1 MNLSEEEFLKEKK
14 HLELTNQLLREQIST
29 LAQDLYDNEEKQQ
42 EFKRFVWDTRVELDP
57 TEMKTIMSNNDQ
69 EIDNLE
75 MKAKYYKK
83 LYKIQNS
90 PYFAKIVFE
99 SDEGINDIY
108 IGLTYL
114 TKDNDNIIYDWR
126 APISSIFYD
135 YENGDASYEAPGG
148 IVKGYLHN
156 KRQFT
161 IEDSKIKRV
170 FDSKLNV
177 QDEMLQEV
185 LANKTD
191 EYMKNIV
198 NTIQTEQNAII
209 RNVTDKNLIVQGI
222 AGSGKT
228 SVALHRIAF
237 LLYKIKNL
245 TSDKVLIFAPNKV
258 FSEYISNVL
267 PELGEENT
275 KETTFSDFLET
286 YITEYKDIE
295 SFTSFIERYY
305 KKEEEFPDLVKLK
318 QSNEII
324 PIIHNYI
331 NNYVKKARFTED
343 ILNHDL
349 YISKDKLNYYLT
361 ERYSSIPLLER
372 IDEISN
378 KISEMEFNGNKSKAK
393 QIRKWLKERLNISI
407 DLKEIYKS
415 FYKSNEF
422 KEIYHKEI
430 PTYYLNKLDSK
441 SISYEDACLF
451 VYMKS
456 LLMFLGNDY
465 TIEQTIIDEAQ
476 DYNILEYVL
485 LKKILKKS
493 KFTILGDINQT
504 INPYYEYRSLE
515 DLKAVFRES
524 VNYLE
529 LNKTYR
535 SSPEII
541 EHTNKI
547 LGLNLVSAIRRDTK
561 IPVEFREENNLKDE
575 LLNDIKNLQKDNK
588 SIAIITKTDTEA
600 IKIFKLLHKD
610 LEELTLISNNSNKF
624 SRTLV
629 VLPSYMAKGL
639 EFDATIVYTEKNNS
653 YTYKER
659 YLYYVSCT
667 RSQHHL
673 IIYNQNKT
681 TNN

>member
-1 MNLSEEEFLKEKK
+1 MNLSEEELKKEQK
-14 HLELTNQLLREQIST
+14 HLELTTELLRENISA

-42 EFKRFVWDTRVELDP
+42 EFKKYVWDTKTELDP
-57 TEMKTIMSNNDQ
+57 TEMKTILSNNDK
-69 EIDNLE
+69 EIEDLE

-90 PYFAKIVFE
+90 PYFGKITFE
-99 SDEGINDIY
+99 DDEGNKDIY

-114 TKDNDNIIYDWR
+114 TKNNDNVIYDWR
-126 APISSIFYD
+126 SPISSIFYD
-135 YENGDASYEAPGG
+135 YENGKCSYEAPGG
-148 IVKGYLHN
+148 TIEGYLHN

-170 FDSKLNV
+170 FDSKLTI

-185 LANKTD
+185 LARKNND
-191 EYMKNIV
+191 YMKNIV
-198 NTIQTEQNAII
+198 NTIQAEQNAII
-209 RNVTDKNLIVQGI
+209 RNVEDKNLIVQGI

-245 TSDKVLIFAPNKV
+245 TSDKVLIFAPNHI

-275 KETTFSDFLET
+275 KETTFSDFLEA
-286 YITEYKDIE
+286 YIKEYKDIE

-305 KKEEEFPDLVKLK
+305 KKEEPYTELIKLK

-324 PIIHNYI
+324 PVIEKYIKNYT
-331 NNYVKKARFTED
+331 KKARFTEE
-343 ILNHDL
+343 IFNRDL
-349 YISKDKLNYYLT
+349 YVPLEKLNYYLT
-361 ERYSSIPLLER
+361 ERYNSIPLLER
-372 IDEISN
+372 IEEISL
-378 KISEMEFNGNKSKAK
+378 KIAEQEFNNNKSKAK

-407 DLKEIYKS
+407 DMREIYKN
-415 FYKSNEF
+415 FFKSDEF
-422 KEIYHKEI
+422 KEIYDKEI
-430 PTYYLNKLDSK
+430 PDSYINRLNEKN
-441 SISYEDACLF
+441 ISYEDACLF

-465 TIEQTIIDEAQ
+465 LIEQTIVDEAQ
-476 DYNILEYVL
+476 DYNILEYML
-485 LKKILKKS
+485 LKKILKRS

-504 INPYYEYRSLE
+504 INPYYEYKSLE
-515 DLKAVFRES
+515 ELKSVFTDS
-524 VNYLE
+524 VNYIE

-541 EHTNKI
+541 EHANKI
-547 LGLNLVSAIRRDTK
+547 LGLNLVSAIRRNTS
-561 IPVEFREENNLKDE
+561 IPVEFRTENNLKE
-575 LLNDIKNLQKDNK
+575 QLINDIKNLKKNNK

-600 IKIFKLLHKD
+600 TKIYKLLKRD
-610 LEELTLISNNSNKF
+610 LEELTLIANNSKAF
-624 SRTLV
+624 SRELV
-629 VLPSYMAKGL
+629 VIPSYMAKGL
-639 EFDATIVYTEKNNS
+639 EYDATIVYTAKDNEF
-653 YTYKER
+653 TYKER
-659 YLYYVSCT
+659 YLYYVACT

-673 IIYNQNKT
+673 IIYNQKEA
-681 TNN
+681 

>member
-1 MNLSEEEFLKEKK
+1 MNLSEEEFKKEEK
-14 HLELTNQLLREQIST
+14 HLELTTKLLRKNISS

-42 EFKRFVWDTRVELDP
+42 EFKKYIWDTKAELDP
-57 TEMKTIMSNNDQ
+57 TEMKTILSNNDK
-69 EIDNLE
+69 EIEDLE

-90 PYFAKIVFE
+90 PYFGKITFE
-99 SDEGINDIY
+99 DDEGNKDIY

-114 TKDNDNIIYDWR
+114 TKDEDNVIYDWR
-126 APISSIFYD
+126 SPVCSIFYD
-135 YENGDASYEAPGG
+135 YEHGKCSYSAPGG
-148 IVKGYLHN
+148 IIEGYLHN
-156 KRQFT
+156 KRQFS
-161 IEDSKIKRV
+161 IENSKIKRV
-170 FDSKLNV
+170 FDSKLTI

-185 LANKTD
+185 LSRKNND
-191 EYMKNIV
+191 YMKNIV
-198 NTIQTEQNAII
+198 NTIQAEQNAII
-209 RNVTDKNLIVQGI
+209 RNVEDKNLIVQGI

-245 TSDKVLIFAPNKV
+245 TSDKVLIFAPNHI

-275 KETTFSDFLET
+275 KETTFSDFLEA
-286 YITEYKDIE
+286 YIKEYKNIE

-305 KKEEEFPDLVKLK
+305 KKEEPYTDLIKLK

-324 PIIHNYI
+324 PIIEKYIENYT
-331 NNYVKKARFTED
+331 KKARFTSE
-343 ILNHDL
+343 IFNRDL
-349 YISKDKLNYYLT
+349 YVPLEKLNYYLN

-372 IDEISN
+372 IDEISL
-378 KISEMEFNGNKSKAK
+378 KIAEQEFRNNKSKAK

-407 DLKEIYKS
+407 DMKEIYKN
-415 FYKSNEF
+415 FFRSNEF
-422 KEIYHKEI
+422 KEIYNKEI
-430 PTYYLNKLDSK
+430 PESYINRLNEKD
-441 SISYEDACLF
+441 ISYEDACLF

-465 TIEQTIIDEAQ
+465 LIEQTIVDEAQ
-476 DYNILEYVL
+476 DYSILEYML
-485 LKKILKKS
+485 LKKILKRS

-504 INPYYEYRSLE
+504 INPYYEYKSLNE
-515 DLKAVFRES
+515 LESVFTDS
-524 VNYLE
+524 VNYIE

-541 EHTNKI
+541 EHANKI
-547 LGLNLVSAIRRDTK
+547 LGLNLVSAIRRNTR
-561 IPVEFREENNLKDE
+561 IPVEFRYEDNLKE
-575 LLNDIKNLQKDNK
+575 QLTKDIENLKKESK

-600 IKIFKLLHKD
+600 TYIYKLLKKD
-610 LEELTLISNNSNKF
+610 MNELTLIANNSKAF
-624 SRTLV
+624 SRELV
-629 VLPSYMAKGL
+629 VIPSYMAKGL
-639 EFDATIVYTEKNNS
+639 EYDATIVYTRKDNQF
-653 YTYKER
+653 TYKER

-673 IIYNQNKT
+673 IIYNQKEA
-681 TNN
+681 

>member
-1 MNLSEEEFLKEKK
+1 MNLSEEEFQKEKH
-14 HLELTNQLLREQIST
+14 HLELTTKLLREQIST
-29 LAQDLYDNEEKQQ
+29 LAQDLYDSEEKQQ
-42 EFKRFVWDTRVELDP
+42 EFKKFVWDTHTELDP

-75 MKAKYYKK
+75 MKAKYYRK
-83 LYKIQNS
+83 LYQIQNS
-90 PYFAKIVFE
+90 PYFAKIVLE

-114 TKDNDNIIYDWR
+114 TKGTDNIIYDWR

-135 YENGDASYEAPGG
+135 YESGNVQYEAPGG
-148 IVKGYLHN
+148 IIKGYLHN

-161 IEDSKIKRV
+161 IEDAKIKRV

-177 QDEMLQEV
+177 QDELLQEV

-209 RNVTDKNLIVQGI
+209 RNVKDKNLIVQGI

-286 YITEYKDIE
+286 YITEYKSIE

-305 KKEEEFPDLVKLK
+305 KYEETHIDLIKLK

-324 PIIHNYI
+324 PAIDEYIKNYS
-331 NNYVKKARFTED
+331 KKTRFTDE
-343 ILNHDL
+343 IFNREL
-349 YISKDKLNYYLT
+349 YIEKDKLNYYLH
-361 ERYSSIPLLER
+361 ERYSSIPLFER
-372 IDEISN
+372 IDEISI
-378 KISEMEFNGNKSKAK
+378 KISEMEFKGNKSKAR
-393 QIRKWLKERLNISI
+393 QIKKWLRERLNVSI
-407 DLKEIYKS
+407 DMKEIYKG
-415 FYKSNEF
+415 FYKSEEF
-422 KEIYHKEI
+422 KKIYDKPISDE
-430 PTYYLNKLDSK
+430 YLNKLDDK
-441 SISYEDACLF
+441 SISFEDACLF

-456 LLMFLGNDY
+456 LLQFLGNDY
-465 TIEQTIIDEAQ
+465 MIEQTIIDEAQ
-476 DYNILEYVL
+476 DYNILQYIL

-504 INPYYEYRSLE
+504 INPYYHYKSLE
-515 DLKAVFRES
+515 DLKQVFNES
-524 VNYLE
+524 VNYIE
-529 LNKTYR
+529 LTKTYR

-541 EHTNKI
+541 EHANKI

-561 IPVEFREENNLKDE
+561 IPVEFRTENNLKE
-575 LLNDIKNLQKDNK
+575 QLIKDINKLTKDNK
-588 SIAIITKTDTEA
+588 SIAIITKTDIEA
-600 IKIFKLLHKD
+600 EKIFKLLKKD
-610 LEELTLISNNSNKF
+610 FEDLVLIKNNSKTF
-624 SRTLV
+624 SRKLV
-629 VLPSYMAKGL
+629 CLPSYMAKGL
-639 EFDATIVYTEKNNS
+639 EFDATIIYTDINNK
-653 YTYKER
+653 YTYEER

-673 IIYNQNKT
+673 IIYNQEK
-681 TNN
+681 

>member
-42 EFKRFVWDTRVELDP
+42 EFKRFVWDTRAELDP

-485 LKKILKKS
+485 LRKILKKS

>member
-1 MNLSEEEFLKEKK
+1 MNLSEEELKKEKK
-14 HLELTNQLLREQIST
+14 HLELTIDLLRNQIST

-42 EFKRFVWDTRVELDP
+42 EFKKFIWDTRSELDP
-57 TEMKTIMSNNDQ
+57 TEMKTIMSNNDK
-69 EIDNLE
+69 EIEDLE
-75 MKAKYYKK
+75 VKAKYYMK

-99 SDEGINDIY
+99 SDEGKEDIY

-114 TKDNDNIIYDWR
+114 TENNENIIYDWR
-126 APISSIFYD
+126 APISSVFYD
-135 YENGDASYEAPGG
+135 YEPGEVSYEAPGG
-148 IVKGYLHN
+148 IIKGYLHN

-161 IEDSKIKRV
+161 IEDAKIKRV

-209 RNVTDKNLIVQGI
+209 RNVKDKNLIVQGI

-245 TSDKVLIFAPNKV
+245 TSDKVLIFAPNQV

-286 YITEYKDIE
+286 YITEYKSIE

-305 KKEEEFPDLVKLK
+305 KYEEAYIDLIKFK

-324 PIIHNYI
+324 NVMEEYI
-331 NNYVKKARFTED
+331 KNYVNKARFTNE
-343 ILNHDL
+343 IFNRDL
-349 YISKDKLNYYLT
+349 YIEKDKLNYYLK
-361 ERYSSIPLLER
+361 ERYSSLPLFER
-372 IDEISN
+372 LDEISI
-378 KISEMEFNGNKSKAK
+378 KISEMEFRGNKSKAK
-393 QIRKWLKERLNISI
+393 QIKKWLKEILNIST
-407 DLKEIYKS
+407 DPKEIYKN

-422 KEIYHKEI
+422 KEAYQKEI
-430 PTYYLNKLDSK
+430 PDSYLSKLNDK
-441 SISYEDACLF
+441 NISFEDACLF

-476 DYNILEYVL
+476 DYNVLQYIL

-504 INPYYEYRSLE
+504 INPYYQYKSLE
-515 DLKAVFRES
+515 DLKMVFNDS
-524 VNYLE
+524 VNYIE
-529 LNKTYR
+529 PNKTYR

-547 LGLNLVSAIRRDTK
+547 LGLNLVSAIRRDTH
-561 IPVEFREENNLKDE
+561 IPVIFRKEDNLKE
-575 LLNDIKNLQKDNK
+575 QLTNDINTLMKDNK
-588 SIAIITKTDTEA
+588 SIAIITKNDTEA
-600 IKIFKLLHKD
+600 TSIYKLLVYDFKD
-610 LEELTLISNNSNKF
+610 LVLIRNNSNKF
-624 SRTLV
+624 SRKLV
-629 VLPSYMAKGL
+629 VIPSYMAKGL
-639 EFDATIVYTEKNNS
+639 EFDASIIYTDKNNK
-653 YTYKER
+653 YTYDER
-659 YLYYVSCT
+659 YLYYVACT

-673 IIYNQNKT
+673 IIYNQK
-681 TNN
+681 

>member
-1 MNLSEEEFLKEKK
+1 MNLSEEELKKETL
-14 HLELTNQLLREQIST
+14 HLETTTKLLREQISA

-42 EFKRFVWDTRVELDP
+42 EFKKFVWDTRAELDP

-75 MKAKYYKK
+75 MKAKYYRK
-83 LYKIQNS
+83 LYQVQNS

-99 SDEGINDIY
+99 SDEGKNDIY

-114 TKDNDNIIYDWR
+114 TKDNENIIFDWR

-135 YENGDASYEAPGG
+135 YESGDAQYEAPGG
-148 IVKGYLHN
+148 IIKGYLHN

-177 QDEMLQEV
+177 QDELLQEV

-209 RNVTDKNLIVQGI
+209 RNVKDKNLIVQGI

-286 YITEYKDIE
+286 YITEYKSIE

-305 KKEEEFPDLVKLK
+305 KYEEEFIDLIKYK
-318 QSNEII
+318 QSDEII
-324 PIIHNYI
+324 PVIEEYI
-331 NNYVKKARFTED
+331 KNYVKKAEFTDE
-343 ILNHDL
+343 IFNHEL
-349 YISKDKLNYYLT
+349 YIEKEKLNYFLK
-361 ERYSSIPLLER
+361 ERYSSIPLFER
-372 IDEISN
+372 IDEIST
-378 KISEMEFNGNKSKAK
+378 KIADMEFKGNKSKAR
-393 QIRKWLKERLNISI
+393 QIKKWLRERINISLDI
-407 DLKEIYKS
+407 KEIYKG
-415 FYKSNEF
+415 FFKSEEF
-422 KEIYHKEI
+422 KNSYKKELPDSYI
-430 PTYYLNKLDSK
+430 NRLDDK
-441 SISYEDACLF
+441 KISFEDACLF

-476 DYNILEYVL
+476 DYNILQYIL

-504 INPYYEYRSLE
+504 INPYYQYKSLKDLERVFKE
-515 DLKAVFRES
+515 DS
-524 VNYLE
+524 NYIE
-529 LNKTYR
+529 LTKTYR

-541 EHTNKI
+541 EHANRI

-561 IPVEFREENNLKDE
+561 IPVEFREENNLKE
-575 LLNDIKNLQKDNK
+575 QLIKDVNSLTKDNK
-588 SIAIITKTDTEA
+588 SIAIITKNDIEA
-600 IKIFKLLHKD
+600 NKIYNLMRKD
-610 LEELTLISNNSNKF
+610 LEELTLISNNSKTF
-624 SRTLV
+624 SRKLV

-639 EFDATIVYTEKNNS
+639 EFDATIIYTEKNNK
-653 YTYKER
+653 YTYEER

-673 IIYNQNKT
+673 IIYN
-681 TNN
+681 NN

>member
-1 MNLSEEEFLKEKK
+1 MNLSEEEFKKEEK
-14 HLELTNQLLREQIST
+14 HLELTTKLLRENISS

-42 EFKRFVWDTRVELDP
+42 EFKKYIWDTKAELDP
-57 TEMKTIMSNNDQ
+57 TEMKTILSNNDK
-69 EIDNLE
+69 EIEDLE

-90 PYFAKIVFE
+90 PYFGKITFE
-99 SDEGINDIY
+99 DDEGNKDIY

-114 TKDNDNIIYDWR
+114 TKDEDNVIYDWR
-126 APISSIFYD
+126 SPVCSIFYD
-135 YENGDASYEAPGG
+135 YEHGKCSYSAPGG
-148 IVKGYLHN
+148 IIEGYLHN
-156 KRQFT
+156 KRQFS
-161 IEDSKIKRV
+161 IENSKIKRV
-170 FDSKLNV
+170 FDSKLTI

-185 LANKTD
+185 LSRKNND
-191 EYMKNIV
+191 YMKNIV
-198 NTIQTEQNAII
+198 NTIQAEQNAII
-209 RNVTDKNLIVQGI
+209 RNVEDKNLIVQGI

-245 TSDKVLIFAPNKV
+245 TSDKVLIFAPNHI

-275 KETTFSDFLET
+275 KETTFSDFLEA
-286 YITEYKDIE
+286 YIKEYKNIE

-305 KKEEEFPDLVKLK
+305 KKEEPYTDLIKLK

-324 PIIHNYI
+324 PIIEKYIENYT
-331 NNYVKKARFTED
+331 KKARFTSE
-343 ILNHDL
+343 IFNRDL
-349 YISKDKLNYYLT
+349 YVPLEKLNYYLN

-372 IDEISN
+372 IDEISL
-378 KISEMEFNGNKSKAK
+378 KIAEQEFRNNKSKAR

-407 DLKEIYKS
+407 DMKEIYKN
-415 FYKSNEF
+415 FFRSNEF
-422 KEIYHKEI
+422 KEIYNKEI
-430 PTYYLNKLDSK
+430 PESYINRLNEKD
-441 SISYEDACLF
+441 ISYEDACLF

-465 TIEQTIIDEAQ
+465 LIEQTIVDEAQ
-476 DYNILEYVL
+476 DYSILEYML
-485 LKKILKKS
+485 LKKILKRS

-504 INPYYEYRSLE
+504 INPYYEYKSLNE
-515 DLKAVFRES
+515 LESVFTDS
-524 VNYLE
+524 VNYIE

-541 EHTNKI
+541 EHANKI
-547 LGLNLVSAIRRDTK
+547 LGLNLVSAIRRNTS
-561 IPVEFREENNLKDE
+561 IPVEFRYEDNLKE
-575 LLNDIKNLQKDNK
+575 QLTKDIENLKKESK

-600 IKIFKLLHKD
+600 TYIYKLLKKD
-610 LEELTLISNNSNKF
+610 MNELTLIANNSKAF
-624 SRTLV
+624 SRELV
-629 VLPSYMAKGL
+629 VIPSYMAKGL
-639 EFDATIVYTEKNNS
+639 EYDATIVYTRKDNQF
-653 YTYKER
+653 TYKER

-673 IIYNQNKT
+673 IIYNQKEA
-681 TNN
+681 

>member
-1 MNLSEEEFLKEKK
+1 MNLSEEELKKEQK
-14 HLELTNQLLREQIST
+14 HLELTTELLRENISA

-42 EFKRFVWDTRVELDP
+42 EFKKYVWDTKTELDP
-57 TEMKTIMSNNDQ
+57 TEMKTILSNNDK
-69 EIDNLE
+69 EIEDLE

-90 PYFAKIVFE
+90 PYFGKITFE
-99 SDEGINDIY
+99 DDEGNKDIY

-114 TKDNDNIIYDWR
+114 TKNNDNVIYDWR
-126 APISSIFYD
+126 SPISSIFYD
-135 YENGDASYEAPGG
+135 YENGKCSYEAPGG
-148 IVKGYLHN
+148 TIEGYLHN

-170 FDSKLNV
+170 FDSKLTI

-185 LANKTD
+185 LARKNND
-191 EYMKNIV
+191 YMKNIV
-198 NTIQTEQNAII
+198 NTIQAEQNAII
-209 RNVTDKNLIVQGI
+209 RNVEDKNLIVQGI

-245 TSDKVLIFAPNKV
+245 TSDKVLIFAPNHI

-275 KETTFSDFLET
+275 KETTFSDFLEA
-286 YITEYKDIE
+286 YIKEYKDIE

-305 KKEEEFPDLVKLK
+305 KKEEPYTELIKLK

-324 PIIHNYI
+324 PVIEKYIKNYT
-331 NNYVKKARFTED
+331 KKARFTEE
-343 ILNHDL
+343 IFNRDL
-349 YISKDKLNYYLT
+349 YVPLEKLNYYLT
-361 ERYSSIPLLER
+361 ERYNSIPLLER
-372 IDEISN
+372 IEEISL
-378 KISEMEFNGNKSKAK
+378 KIAEQEFNNKSKAK

-407 DLKEIYKS
+407 DMREIYKN
-415 FYKSNEF
+415 FFKSDEF
-422 KEIYHKEI
+422 KEIYDKEI
-430 PTYYLNKLDSK
+430 PDSYINRLNEKN
-441 SISYEDACLF
+441 ISYEDACLF

-465 TIEQTIIDEAQ
+465 LIEQTIVDEAQ
-476 DYNILEYVL
+476 DYSILEYML
-485 LKKILKKS
+485 LKKILKRS

-504 INPYYEYRSLE
+504 INPYYEYKSLE
-515 DLKAVFRES
+515 ELKSVFTDS
-524 VNYLE
+524 VNYIE

-541 EHTNKI
+541 EHANKI
-547 LGLNLVSAIRRDTK
+547 LGLNLVSAIRRNTS
-561 IPVEFREENNLKDE
+561 IPVEFRTENNLKE
-575 LLNDIKNLQKDNK
+575 QLINDIKNLKKNNK

-600 IKIFKLLHKD
+600 TKIYKLLKRD
-610 LEELTLISNNSNKF
+610 LEELTLIANNSKAF
-624 SRTLV
+624 SRELV
-629 VLPSYMAKGL
+629 VIPSYMAKGL
-639 EFDATIVYTEKNNS
+639 EYDATIVYTAKDNEF
-653 YTYKER
+653 TYKER
-659 YLYYVSCT
+659 YLYYVACT

-673 IIYNQNKT
+673 IIYNQKEA
-681 TNN
+681 

>member
-1 MNLSEEEFLKEKK
+1 MNLSEEELFKEKT
-14 HLELTNQLLREQIST
+14 HLDNTIILLRNQISE
-29 LAQDLYDNEEKQQ
+29 LAQDLYDNEEKQK
-42 EFKRFVWDTRVELDP
+42 EFKKFVWDSHAELDP

-75 MKAKYYKK
+75 MKAKYYRK

-99 SDEGINDIY
+99 SDEGKNDIY

-114 TKDNDNIIYDWR
+114 TKNNDNVIYDWR
-126 APISSIFYD
+126 SPIASVFYD
-135 YENGDASYEAPGG
+135 YEQGDAQYEAPMG
-148 IVKGYLHN
+148 IIKGYLHN

-161 IEDSKIKRV
+161 IEDAKIKRV

-177 QDEMLQEV
+177 QDELLQEV

-209 RNVTDKNLIVQGI
+209 RNIKDKNLIVQGI

-286 YITEYKDIE
+286 YITEYNSIE

-305 KKEEEFPDLVKLK
+305 KYEGLDTDLIRFK

-324 PIIHNYI
+324 KVIDDYI
-331 NNYVKKARFTED
+331 KEYTSKAKFTDD
-343 ILNHDL
+343 IFNHDL
-349 YISKDKLNYYLT
+349 YVEKEKLNYYLK
-361 ERYSSIPLLER
+361 ERYSSIPLFER
-372 IDEISN
+372 IDEIAA
-378 KISEMEFNGNKSKAK
+378 KISEQEFKSNKSRTR
-393 QIRKWLKERLNISI
+393 QIKKWLREVINIPL
-407 DLKEIYKS
+407 DLKEIYKN
-415 FYKSNEF
+415 FYRSKTF
-422 KEIYHKEI
+422 KKHYQKDI
-430 PTYYLNKLDSK
+430 PESYISRLDDK
-441 SISYEDACLF
+441 KISYEDACLF

-456 LLMFLGNDY
+456 LLKFLGNDY
-465 TIEQTIIDEAQ
+465 QIEQTIIDEAQ
-476 DYNILEYVL
+476 DYNILQYIL

-493 KFTILGDINQT
+493 KFTILGDVNQT
-504 INPYYEYRSLE
+504 INPYYQYKSLE
-515 DLKAVFRES
+515 ELKSVFNES
-524 VNYLE
+524 VNYIE

-541 EHTNKI
+541 EHANKI
-547 LGLNLVSAIRRDTK
+547 LGLSLVSAIRRDTH
-561 IPVEFREENNLKDE
+561 IPVEFKEEDNLKE
-575 LLNDIKNLQKDNK
+575 QLLNDIKRLQKDNK
-588 SIAIITKTDTEA
+588 SIAIITKTDTESE
-600 IKIFKLLHKD
+600 KIYKLLHKD
-610 LEELTLISNNSNKF
+610 LDDLVLIKNNSKSF

-629 VLPSYMAKGL
+629 TLPSYMAKGL
-639 EFDATIVYTEKNNS
+639 EFDATIIYTKKNNS
-653 YTYKER
+653 YTYDER

-673 IIYNQNKT
+673 IIYNNK
-681 TNN
+681 

>member
-1 MNLSEEEFLKEKK
+1 MNLSEEELKKEKK
-14 HLELTNQLLREQIST
+14 HLELTIDLLRNQIST

-42 EFKRFVWDTRVELDP
+42 EFKKFIWDTRSELDP
-57 TEMKTIMSNNDQ
+57 TEMKTIMSNNDK
-69 EIDNLE
+69 EIEDLE
-75 MKAKYYKK
+75 VKAKYYMK

-99 SDEGINDIY
+99 SDEGKEDIY

-114 TKDNDNIIYDWR
+114 TENNENIIYDWR
-126 APISSIFYD
+126 APISSVFYD
-135 YENGDASYEAPGG
+135 YEPGEVSYEAPGG
-148 IVKGYLHN
+148 IIKGYLHN

-161 IEDSKIKRV
+161 IEDAKIKRV

-209 RNVTDKNLIVQGI
+209 RNVKDKNLIVQGI

-245 TSDKVLIFAPNKV
+245 TSDKVLIFAPNQV

-286 YITEYKDIE
+286 YITEYKSIE

-305 KKEEEFPDLVKLK
+305 KYEEAYIDLIKFK

-324 PIIHNYI
+324 NVMEEYI
-331 NNYVKKARFTED
+331 KNYVNKARFTNE
-343 ILNHDL
+343 IFNRDL
-349 YISKDKLNYYLT
+349 YIEKDKLNYYLK
-361 ERYSSIPLLER
+361 ERYSSLPLFER
-372 IDEISN
+372 LDEISI
-378 KISEMEFNGNKSKAK
+378 KISEMEFRGNKSKAK
-393 QIRKWLKERLNISI
+393 QIKKWLKEILNIST
-407 DLKEIYKS
+407 DPKEIYKN

-422 KEIYHKEI
+422 KEAYQKEI
-430 PTYYLNKLDSK
+430 PDSYLSKLNDK
-441 SISYEDACLF
+441 NISFEDACLF

-476 DYNILEYVL
+476 DYNVLQYIL

-504 INPYYEYRSLE
+504 INPYYQYKSLE
-515 DLKAVFRES
+515 DLKMVFNDS
-524 VNYLE
+524 VNYIE

-547 LGLNLVSAIRRDTK
+547 LGLNLVSAIRRDTH
-561 IPVEFREENNLKDE
+561 IPVIFRKEDNLKE
-575 LLNDIKNLQKDNK
+575 QLTNDINTLMKDNK
-588 SIAIITKTDTEA
+588 SIAIITKNDTEA
-600 IKIFKLLHKD
+600 TSIYKLLVYDFKD
-610 LEELTLISNNSNKF
+610 LVLIRNNSNKF
-624 SRTLV
+624 SRKLV
-629 VLPSYMAKGL
+629 VIPSYMAKGL
-639 EFDATIVYTEKNNS
+639 EFDASIIYTDKNNK
-653 YTYKER
+653 YTYDER
-659 YLYYVSCT
+659 YLYYVACT

-673 IIYNQNKT
+673 IIYNQK
-681 TNN
+681 

>member
-1 MNLSEEEFLKEKK
+1 MNLSEDEFQKEKH
-14 HLELTNQLLREQIST
+14 HLELTTKLLREQISN

-42 EFKRFVWDTRVELDP
+42 EFKKFVWDTRADLDP

-99 SDEGINDIY
+99 DDESLKNIY

-114 TKDNDNIIYDWR
+114 TKDNENVIYDWR
-126 APISSIFYD
+126 SPIASIFYD
-135 YENGDASYEAPGG
+135 YESGDAQYSAPGG
-148 IVKGYLHN
+148 IIKGYLHN

-185 LANKTD
+185 LANKAS

-209 RNVTDKNLIVQGI
+209 RNIKDKNLIVQGI

-286 YITEYKDIE
+286 YINEYKSIE
-295 SFTSFIERYY
+295 TFTSFIERYY
-305 KKEEEFPDLVKLK
+305 KHEEDNIELIKFK

-324 PIIHNYI
+324 PVIEKYI
-331 NNYVKKARFTED
+331 NNYSKKAEFTSE

-349 YISKDKLNYYLT
+349 FIDKKKLNYYLK
-361 ERYSSIPLLER
+361 ERYSSIPLFER
-372 IDEISN
+372 IDEIAE
-378 KISEMEFNGNKSKAK
+378 KISEMEFNGNKTKTK
-393 QIRKWLKERLNISI
+393 QIKKWLKERLNINI
-407 DLKEIYKS
+407 DLKEIYKG
-415 FYKSNEF
+415 FYKSKEF
-422 KEIYHKEI
+422 IEAYGKEI
-430 PTYYLNKLDSK
+430 PDYYLNKLDSK
-441 SISYEDACLF
+441 SISFEDACLF

-456 LLMFLGNDY
+456 LLSFLGNDY

-476 DYNILEYVL
+476 DYNILQYIL

-504 INPYYEYRSLE
+504 INPYYEYKSLE
-515 DLKAVFRES
+515 ELKSIFKDGS
-524 VNYLE
+524 NYIE

-541 EHTNKI
+541 EHANKI
-547 LGLNLVSAIRRDTK
+547 LGLNLVSAIRRNTN
-561 IPVEFREENNLKDE
+561 IPVEFRKENDLKNE
-575 LLNDIKNLQKDNK
+575 LINDIKKLKKDNK
-588 SIAIITKTDTEA
+588 SIAIITKNDTEA
-600 IKIFKLLHKD
+600 EKIYKLLHKD
-610 LEELTLISNNSNKF
+610 LDELVLISNNSKTF
-624 SRTLV
+624 SRSLV
-629 VLPSYMAKGL
+629 TLPSYMAKGL
-639 EFDATIVYTEKNNS
+639 EFDGTIVYTNKDNK
-653 YTYKER
+653 YTYDER

-673 IIYNQNKT
+673 IIYNNK
-681 TNN
+681 

>member
-1 MNLSEEEFLKEKK
+1 MNLSEEELKKEEK
-14 HLELTNQLLREQIST
+14 HLELTTTLLRENISA

-42 EFKRFVWDTRVELDP
+42 EFKKYIWDTKAELDP
-57 TEMKTIMSNNDQ
+57 TEMKTILSNNDK
-69 EIDNLE
+69 EIEDLE

-90 PYFAKIVFE
+90 PYFGKITFE
-99 SDEGINDIY
+99 DDEGNKDIY

-114 TKDNDNIIYDWR
+114 TKDNDNVIYDWR
-126 APISSIFYD
+126 SPISSVFYD
-135 YENGDASYEAPGG
+135 YEHGKCSYSAPGG
-148 IVKGYLHN
+148 IIDGYLHN

-161 IEDSKIKRV
+161 IENSKIKRV
-170 FDSKLNV
+170 FDSKLTI

-185 LANKTD
+185 LTRKNND
-191 EYMKNIV
+191 YMKNIV
-198 NTIQTEQNAII
+198 NTIQAEQNAII
-209 RNVTDKNLIVQGI
+209 RNVEDKNLIVQGI

-245 TSDKVLIFAPNKV
+245 TSDKVLIFAPNHI

-275 KETTFSDFLET
+275 KETTFSDFLEA
-286 YITEYKDIE
+286 YIKEYKNIE

-305 KKEEEFPDLVKLK
+305 KKEEPYTDLIKLK

-324 PIIHNYI
+324 PVIEKYIQNYT
-331 NNYVKKARFTED
+331 KKARFTSE
-343 ILNHDL
+343 IFNREL
-349 YISKDKLNYYLT
+349 YVPLEKLNYYLT

-372 IDEISN
+372 IDEISL
-378 KISEMEFNGNKSKAK
+378 KIAEQEFRNNKSKAK

-407 DLKEIYKS
+407 DMKEIYKN
-415 FYKSNEF
+415 FFRSNEF
-422 KEIYHKEI
+422 KEIYNKEI
-430 PTYYLNKLDSK
+430 PESYINKLNEKD
-441 SISYEDACLF
+441 ISYEDACLF

-465 TIEQTIIDEAQ
+465 LIEQTIVDEAQ
-476 DYNILEYVL
+476 DYSILEYML
-485 LKKILKKS
+485 LKKILKRS

-504 INPYYEYRSLE
+504 INPYYEYKSLE
-515 DLKAVFRES
+515 ELKSVFTDS
-524 VNYLE
+524 VNYIE

-541 EHTNKI
+541 EHANKI
-547 LGLNLVSAIRRDTK
+547 LGLNLVSAIRRNTS
-561 IPVEFREENNLKDE
+561 IPVEFRYEDNLKE
-575 LLNDIKNLQKDNK
+575 QLTKDIENLKKDNK

-600 IKIFKLLHKD
+600 ATIYKLLKKD
-610 LEELTLISNNSNKF
+610 MNELTLIANNSKAF
-624 SRTLV
+624 SRELV
-629 VLPSYMAKGL
+629 VIPSYMAKGL
-639 EFDATIVYTEKNNS
+639 EYDATIVYTEKNNQF
-653 YTYKER
+653 THKER

-673 IIYNQNKT
+673 IIYNQKEA
-681 TNN
+681 

>member
-1 MNLSEEEFLKEKK
+1 MNLSKEEFEKENK
-14 HLELTNQLLREQIST
+14 HLELTTKLLREQISN
-29 LAQDLYDNEEKQQ
+29 LAQDLYDSEEKQQ
-42 EFKRFVWDTRVELDP
+42 EFKKFIWDTRSELDP
-57 TEMKTIMSNNDQ
+57 SEMKTIVSNNNK
-69 EIDNLE
+69 EIEDLE
-75 MKAKYYKK
+75 VKAKYYMK

-90 PYFAKIVFE
+90 PYFAKITFE
-99 SDEGINDIY
+99 SDDCINDIY

-114 TKDNDNIIYDWR
+114 TDKDENIIYDWR

-135 YENGDASYEAPGG
+135 YEPGEVSYEAPGG
-148 IVKGYLHN
+148 IINGYLHN

-185 LANKTD
+185 LASKTD
-191 EYMKNIV
+191 EHMKNIV
-198 NTIQTEQNAII
+198 NTIQTEQNSII
-209 RNVTDKNLIVQGI
+209 RNVKDKNLIVQGI

-245 TSDKVLIFAPNKV
+245 TSDKVLIFAPNQV

-286 YITEYKDIE
+286 YITEYKSIE

-305 KKEEEFPDLVKLK
+305 KYEETFTDLIKFK

-324 PIIHNYI
+324 SVMEEYIKNYTSE
-331 NNYVKKARFTED
+331 ASFTSD
-343 ILNHDL
+343 IFNRDL
-349 YISKDKLNYYLT
+349 YIEKDKLNYYLK
-361 ERYSSIPLLER
+361 ERYSSLPLFER
-372 IDEISN
+372 LDEISI
-378 KISEMEFNGNKSKAK
+378 KISEMEFRGNKSKAK
-393 QIRKWLKERLNISI
+393 QIKKWLKEILNIKT
-407 DLKEIYKS
+407 DMKEIYKN
-415 FYKSNEF
+415 FYKSLEF
-422 KEIYHKEI
+422 KNAYKKEI
-430 PTYYLNKLDSK
+430 PDSYLNKLNEK
-441 SISYEDACLF
+441 NISFEDACLF

-476 DYNILEYVL
+476 DYNILQYIL

-504 INPYYEYRSLE
+504 INPYYQYKSLE
-515 DLKAVFRES
+515 DLKMVFNDS
-524 VNYLE
+524 VNYIE

-547 LGLNLVSAIRRDTK
+547 LGLNLVSAIRRDTH
-561 IPVEFREENNLKDE
+561 IPVIFKSENNLKE
-575 LLNDIKNLQKDNK
+575 QLTNDINNLIENNK
-588 SIAIITKTDTEA
+588 SIAIITKDDIEA
-600 IKIFKLLHKD
+600 TKIYKLLINDFKD
-610 LEELTLISNNSNKF
+610 LVLIRNNSNKF
-624 SRTLV
+624 SRKLIV
-629 VLPSYMAKGL
+629 IPSYMSKGL
-639 EFDATIVYTEKNNS
+639 EFDASIIYTDKNNKYS
-653 YTYKER
+653 YDER
-659 YLYYVSCT
+659 YLYYVACT
-667 RSQHHL
+667 RSEHYL
-673 IIYNQNKT
+673 IIYNQN
-681 TNN
+681 

>member
-1 MNLSEEEFLKEKK
+1 MNLSEEELKKEQK
-14 HLELTNQLLREQIST
+14 HLELTTELLRENISA

-42 EFKRFVWDTRVELDP
+42 EFKKYVWDTKAELDP
-57 TEMKTIMSNNDQ
+57 TEMKTILSNNDK
-69 EIDNLE
+69 EIEDLE

-90 PYFAKIVFE
+90 PYFGKITFE
-99 SDEGINDIY
+99 DDEGNKDIY

-114 TKDNDNIIYDWR
+114 TKNNDNVIYDWR
-126 APISSIFYD
+126 SPISSIFYD
-135 YENGDASYEAPGG
+135 YENGKCSYEAPGG
-148 IVKGYLHN
+148 TIEGYLHN

-170 FDSKLNV
+170 FDSKLTI

-185 LANKTD
+185 LTRKNND
-191 EYMKNIV
+191 YMKNIV
-198 NTIQTEQNAII
+198 NTIQAEQNAII
-209 RNVTDKNLIVQGI
+209 RNVEDKNLIVQGI

-245 TSDKVLIFAPNKV
+245 TSDKVLIFAPNHI

-275 KETTFSDFLET
+275 KETTFSDFLEA
-286 YITEYKDIE
+286 YIKEYKDIE

-305 KKEEEFPDLVKLK
+305 KKEEPYTELIKLK

-324 PIIHNYI
+324 PVIEKYIKNYT
-331 NNYVKKARFTED
+331 KKARFTEE
-343 ILNHDL
+343 IFNRDL
-349 YISKDKLNYYLT
+349 YVPLEKLNYYLT
-361 ERYSSIPLLER
+361 ERYNSIPLLER
-372 IDEISN
+372 IEEISL
-378 KISEMEFNGNKSKAK
+378 KIAEQEFNNNKSKAK

-407 DLKEIYKS
+407 DMREIYKN
-415 FYKSNEF
+415 FFKSDEF
-422 KEIYHKEI
+422 KEIYDKEI
-430 PTYYLNKLDSK
+430 PDSYINRLNEKN
-441 SISYEDACLF
+441 ISYEDACLF

-465 TIEQTIIDEAQ
+465 LIEQTIVDEAQ
-476 DYNILEYVL
+476 DYSILEYML
-485 LKKILKKS
+485 LKKILKRS

-504 INPYYEYRSLE
+504 INPYYEYKSLE
-515 DLKAVFRES
+515 ELKSVFTDS
-524 VNYLE
+524 VNYIE

-541 EHTNKI
+541 EHANKI
-547 LGLNLVSAIRRDTK
+547 LGLNLVSAIRRNTS
-561 IPVEFREENNLKDE
+561 IPVEFRTENNLKE
-575 LLNDIKNLQKDNK
+575 QLINDIKNLKKNNK

-600 IKIFKLLHKD
+600 TKIYKLLKRD
-610 LEELTLISNNSNKF
+610 LEELTLIANNSKAF
-624 SRTLV
+624 SRELV
-629 VLPSYMAKGL
+629 VIPSYMAKGL
-639 EFDATIVYTEKNNS
+639 EYDATIVYTAKDNEF
-653 YTYKER
+653 TYKER
-659 YLYYVSCT
+659 YLYYVACT

-673 IIYNQNKT
+673 IIYNQKEA
-681 TNN
+681 

>member
-1 MNLSEEEFLKEKK
+1 MNLSEEEFKKEEK
-14 HLELTNQLLREQIST
+14 HLELTTKLLRENISS

-42 EFKRFVWDTRVELDP
+42 EFKKYIWDTKAELDP
-57 TEMKTIMSNNDQ
+57 TEMKTILSNNDK
-69 EIDNLE
+69 EIEDLE

-90 PYFAKIVFE
+90 PYFGKITFE
-99 SDEGINDIY
+99 DDEGNKDIY

-114 TKDNDNIIYDWR
+114 TKDEDNVIYDWR
-126 APISSIFYD
+126 SPVCSIFYD
-135 YENGDASYEAPGG
+135 YEHGKCSYSAPGG
-148 IVKGYLHN
+148 IIEGYLHN
-156 KRQFT
+156 KRQFS
-161 IEDSKIKRV
+161 IENSKIKRV
-170 FDSKLNV
+170 FDSKLTI

-185 LANKTD
+185 LSRKNND
-191 EYMKNIV
+191 YMKNIV
-198 NTIQTEQNAII
+198 NTIQAEQNAII
-209 RNVTDKNLIVQGI
+209 RNIEDKNLIVQGI

-245 TSDKVLIFAPNKV
+245 TSDKVLIFAPNHI

-275 KETTFSDFLET
+275 KETTFSDFLEA
-286 YITEYKDIE
+286 YIKEYKNIE

-305 KKEEEFPDLVKLK
+305 KKEEPYTDLIKLK

-324 PIIHNYI
+324 PVIEKYIENYT
-331 NNYVKKARFTED
+331 KKARFTSE
-343 ILNHDL
+343 IFNRDL
-349 YISKDKLNYYLT
+349 YVPLEKLNYYLN

-372 IDEISN
+372 IDEISL
-378 KISEMEFNGNKSKAK
+378 KIAEQEFRNNKSKAK

-407 DLKEIYKS
+407 DIKEIYKN
-415 FYKSNEF
+415 FFRSNEF
-422 KEIYHKEI
+422 KEIYNKEI
-430 PTYYLNKLDSK
+430 PESYINRLNEKD
-441 SISYEDACLF
+441 ISYEDACLF

-465 TIEQTIIDEAQ
+465 LIEQTIVDEAQ
-476 DYNILEYVL
+476 DYSILEYML
-485 LKKILKKS
+485 LKKILKRS

-504 INPYYEYRSLE
+504 INPYYEYKSLNE
-515 DLKAVFRES
+515 LESVFTDS
-524 VNYLE
+524 VNYIE

-541 EHTNKI
+541 EHANKI
-547 LGLNLVSAIRRDTK
+547 LGLNLISAIRRNTS
-561 IPVEFREENNLKDE
+561 IPVEFRYEDNLKE
-575 LLNDIKNLQKDNK
+575 QLIKDIENLKKESK

-600 IKIFKLLHKD
+600 TYIYKLLKKD
-610 LEELTLISNNSNKF
+610 MNELTLIANNSKAF
-624 SRTLV
+624 SRELV
-629 VLPSYMAKGL
+629 VIPSYMAKGL
-639 EFDATIVYTEKNNS
+639 EYDATIVYTRKDNQF
-653 YTYKER
+653 TYKER

-673 IIYNQNKT
+673 IIYNQKEA
-681 TNN
+681 

>member
-1 MNLSEEEFLKEKK
+1 ML
-14 HLELTNQLLREQIST
+14 LTNQLLREQIST

-42 EFKRFVWDTRVELDP
+42 EFKRFVWDTRAELDP

-185 LANKTD
+185 LSNKTD